1 MFADSKKRNPFE
13 IQNSKF
19 IVKPLKTKAQT
30 PNPLMTQ
37 PQFHKRLQ
45 THFGFEP
52 TDSQREAMQTLSSFI
67 FEKGENFLF
76 ILQGY
81 AGTGKTSLVSA
92 LIRTLEDVG
101 VNTVILAPTG
111 RAAKV
116 ISQYAGRKA
125 YTIHKWIYRL
135 GVRNGIRQFFRKE
148 NKYSHTLFIV
158 DEASMI
164 SAESAPGEFP
174 GMSSLLDDL
183 MEYVFSAPHN
193 RMLFIGDSAQLPP
206 VHATESPA
214 LSAEYLQHAFC
225 LNIRGSSLTDVV
237 RQTLDSGILYN
248 ATLLRDKLSR
258 DEISFPFFSRKPFN
272 DITRVPGS
280 ELEDLLNNLYNQN
293 DCDEIVAITRSNKRA
308 WLFNNEI
315 RSRILFRE
323 NRITTGDYLMAVK
336 NNYFWLDETSEVG
349 FIANGDIME
358 VMAIHKQQ
366 EIYGFNFADVTVR
379 LCDYPNYPDIDIK
392 IILESLEVEGPSL
405 TYEDNQRLYQAIA
418 EDFEDIANKRARFLR
433 IKNSPFLNAVQVK
446 FAYSLTC
453 HKTQGGQWK
462 HVLIDQGYLT
472 EENMDKEYL
481 RWLYTAVTRS
491 TQNVYLINFEDKLFG
506 V

>member
-1 MFADSKKRNPFE
+1 
-13 IQNSKF
+13 
-19 IVKPLKTKAQT
+19 
-30 PNPLMTQ
+30 MTQ
-37 PQFHKRLQ
+37 KDFLKRLQ
-45 THFGFEP
+45 AQFGFEP
-52 TDSQREAMQTLSSFI
+52 TDSQRVAMEALASFI
-67 FEKGENFLF
+67 FERGEQFLF

-92 LIRTLEDVG
+92 LIRALEELKVQ
-101 VNTVILAPTG
+101 TVILAPTG

-135 GVRNGIRQFFRKE
+135 GTRNGIRQFFRKE

-164 SAESAPGEFP
+164 SAESPMGELP
-174 GMSSLLDDL
+174 GMGSLLDDL
-183 MEYVFSAPHN
+183 IEYVNGAPHN
-193 RMLFIGDSAQLPP
+193 RMLFIGDDAQLPP

-214 LSAEYLQHAFC
+214 LDAEYLHHRYD
-225 LNIRGSSLTDVV
+225 LHIRGARLTDVV

-248 ATLLRDKLSR
+248 ATLLRNRLNDG
-258 DEISFPFFSRKPFN
+258 DIGFPFFSSKPFA
-272 DITRVPGS
+272 DFARVPGG
-280 ELEDLLNNLYNQN
+280 ELEDLLNNLYNHY

-308 WLFNNEI
+308 RLFNNEI
-315 RSRILFRE
+315 RSRVLYRE
-323 NRITTGDYLMAVK
+323 NRLATGDYLMAVK
-336 NNYFWLDETSEVG
+336 NNYYWVDETSEVG

-366 EIYGFNFADVTVR
+366 EIYGFNFADITVR

-392 IILESLEVEGPSL
+392 IILESLEVDGPSL
-405 TYEDNQRLYQAIA
+405 PYEDNQRLYQAVA
-418 EDFEDIANKRARFLR
+418 EDYEDIVNKRARFLK
-433 IKNSPFLNAVQVK
+433 IKNSPHLNAVQVK

-462 HVLIDQGYLT
+462 NVLIDQGYLT
-472 EENMDKEYL
+472 EENLDREYI

-491 TQNVYLINFEDKLFG
+491 TQNVYLINFEEKMFEEFG
-506 V
+506 VRS